1 MPFRQQIVAIA
12 ISVSMLLLIIALVR
26 NRRLREEYAFLW
38 LLTGVTLLVLALRF
52 SLLQQLTQLIG
63 VVLPVSTLF
72 FFALIF
78 LMLVSLQFSVK
89 ISALTNQVQELA
101 QRLALHGVQEPSGR
115 AQHGLSGTQVGQS
128 RSESPQAPPDSD

>member
-1 MPFRQQIVAIA
+1 MPFRQQVVAIV
-12 ISVSMLLLIIALVR
+12 ISVSVLFLIIALVR
-26 NRRLREEYAFLW
+26 ARRLREEYAFLW
-38 LLTGVTLLVLALRF
+38 LVTGATLLVLALRF
-52 SLLQQLTQLIG
+52 SLLQQLTRLIG

-101 QRLALHGVQEPSGR
+101 QRLALYGVQEPSGR
-115 AQHGLSGTQVGQS
+115 EQHGLGTS
-128 RSESPQAPPDSD
+128 RSKSRDDTEGRSSP